1 MPKGRWEKIRKC
13 QCFQLSAA
21 KQAARKSAGH
31 DDEDVEVEVEVDVDD
46 GNEDIFAGN

>member
-1 MPKGRWEKIRKC
+1 MPKGRREKIRKC

-31 DDEDVEVEVEVDVDD
+31 DDEDVEVDVDD